1 MTVVNRVAREK
12 MRISEKRDAA
22 LRLPQVS
29 RPITVKEQVYQTL
42 REQLLHGQPAA
53 NGRVIEKDITEA
65 LGVSRT
71 PVREALSRLAS
82 EGLLVST
89 RHGYRCRSSR

>member
-12 MRISEKRDAA
+12 TMSIPEKRDAA

-29 RPITVKEQVYQTL
+29 RPITVKEQAYQTL

-53 NGRVIEKDITEA
+53 NGRVSK
-65 LGVSRT
+65 RT
-71 PVREALSRLAS
+71 SPRR
-82 EGLLVST
+82 
-89 RHGYRCRSSR
+89 Y